1 MTGECRKMSK
11 GGRDGKGDLGE
22 KERYTLQK
30 ESLGLQGWKV
40 RVPGVGT
47 GPLSR
52 LPAPRCLQP

>member
-1 MTGECRKMSK
+1 MTRESRKMSK

-22 KERYTLQK
+22 KERDALQK

-40 RVPGVGT
+40 KVPGVGM
-47 GPLSR
+47 GSLNQ